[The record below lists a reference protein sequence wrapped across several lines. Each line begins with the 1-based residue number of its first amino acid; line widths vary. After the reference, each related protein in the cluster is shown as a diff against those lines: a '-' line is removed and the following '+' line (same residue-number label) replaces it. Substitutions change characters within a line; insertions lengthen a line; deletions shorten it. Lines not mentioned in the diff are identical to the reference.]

1 MPSPRF
7 VDISQLPNMAT
18 ARLNATPDF
27 RIMGKE
33 VRFFDL
39 SSFMVSWIE
48 GNIYAVN
55 SPPVSDDGLTKHS
68 HVLPVEQMVR
78 TVNARPATR

>member
-18 ARLNATPDF
+18 ARLKATPDF

-33 VRFFDL
+33 ARFFDR
-39 SSFMVSWIE
+39 SSFMVSCIE
-48 GNIYAVN
+48 DDIYAVN
-55 SPPVSDDGLTKHS
+55 PPPVSDDGQTKHS
-68 HVLPVEQMVR
+68 QVECVVR
-78 TVNARPATR
+78 AVNTRPATR